1 MRAAIPTTQEIKQLA
16 LDAYNGDEDAAR
28 ELADLNN
35 RIAKRANER
44 MRELERKG
52 LDGTAAY
59 NRAKGFIQDADFG
72 AAGRNYFSQSRKLTP
87 DDAAENLMNAATF
100 LRSQTSTL
108 TGEMSRRDDI
118 WDTLLERHVID
129 DAEKDP
135 EEYRRR
141 FMDFLDTNA
150 WKDIKKHMYVT
161 GEGMLKDAGEA
172 IQNGAKVG
180 DLVRAFK
187 DYERGADT
195 DLVEIWDN
203 WISADKYYRGGE
215 WHDLKTSRRRL

>member
-1 MRAAIPTTQEIKQLA
+1 MAATIPTTQEIRDLA
-16 LDAYNGDEDAAR
+16 LQAYNGDEAAAQ

-44 MRELERKG
+44 MRDLERKG
-52 LDGTAAY
+52 LEGTAAY

-87 DDAAENLMNAATF
+87 DDAADNLINATTF
-100 LRSQTSTL
+100 LRSQTSTAA
-108 TGEMSRRDDI
+108 GEMERRDDI
-118 WDTLLERHVID
+118 WDKLIENEVIED
-129 DAEKDP
+129 VENDP
-135 EEYRRR
+135 ETYKKR
-141 FMDFLDTNA
+141 FMEFLDTNA
-150 WKDIKKHMYVT
+150 WKDIKKAMYVT
-161 GEGMLKDAGEA
+161 GSGMLKDAGEA

-195 DLVEIWDN
+195 DLFEIWDN
-203 WISADKYYRGGE
+203 WTSADKYYRGGE
-215 WHDLKTSRRRL
+215 WLNLKKPRKQL